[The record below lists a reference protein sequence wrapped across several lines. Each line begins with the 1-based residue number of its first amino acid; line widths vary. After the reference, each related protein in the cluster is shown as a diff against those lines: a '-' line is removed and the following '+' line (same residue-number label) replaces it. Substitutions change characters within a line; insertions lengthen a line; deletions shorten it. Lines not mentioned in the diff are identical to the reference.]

1 MGFRVN
7 EFTYDGNVK
16 FNLQL
21 RQSRAGKSYLYATFE
36 GDSSSINV
44 TFFGALAEALA
55 AQATQGAS
63 VVVRGYQSSRKG
75 SDGYYN
81 NQAIARE
88 FSLNGGR
95 SFVTE
100 QTLNA
105 PQQRAG
111 VQQVQQVLQQ
121 PAEQRPQPDLSQP
134 RHQQPVRQQ
143 PAQPAPQ
150 QQPGFDDFSDEIPF

>member
-16 FNLQL
+16 FNLKL

-36 GDSSSINV
+36 GDSSSVNV
-44 TFFGALAEALA
+44 TFFGVLAESLA
-55 AQATQGAS
+55 AQAAQGTS

-88 FSLNGGR
+88 FSLNGGQ

-105 PQQRAG
+105 PQQQAG
-111 VQQVQQVLQQ
+111 VKQVQQVLQQ
-121 PAEQRPQPDLSQP
+121 PAEQ
-134 RHQQPVRQQ
+134 QQPV
-143 PAQPAPQ
+143 PQ
-150 QQPGFDDFSDEIPF
+150 QQPGFDDFSDEITL

>member
-7 EFTYDGNVK
+7 HFEYDGNVK

-21 RQSRAGKSYLYATFE
+21 RQSKAGKSYLYATFE

-55 AQATQGAS
+55 AQATQGTS

-75 SDGYYN
+75 ADGYYN
-81 NQAIARE
+81 NQSIARE

-95 SFVTE
+95 SFATE

-105 PQQRAG
+105 PQQQAG

-121 PAEQRPQPDLSQP
+121 QPEEQ
-134 RHQQPVRQQ
+134 QQPV
-143 PAQPAPQ
+143 PQ
-150 QQPGFDDFSDEIPF
+150 QQPGFDDFDDSSIPF

>member
-21 RQSRAGKSYLYATFE
+21 RQSKAGKSYLYATFE
-36 GDSSSINV
+36 GDSSSVNI
-44 TFFGALAEALA
+44 TFFGVLAEALVD
-55 AQATQGAS
+55 QATQGTS

-75 SDGYYN
+75 ADGYYN
-81 NQAIARE
+81 NQSIARE

-95 SFVTE
+95 SFATE

-105 PQQRAG
+105 PQQQAG

-121 PAEQRPQPDLSQP
+121 QPEE
-134 RHQQPVRQQ
+134 
-143 PAQPAPQ
+143 Q
-150 QQPGFDDFSDEIPF
+150 QQPGFDDFDDSSIPF

>member
-7 EFTYDGNVK
+7 HFEYDGNVK

-44 TFFGALAEALA
+44 TFFGVLAEALA
-55 AQATQGAS
+55 NQATQGTS

-75 SDGYYN
+75 ADGYYS
-81 NQAIARE
+81 NQSIARE
-88 FSLNGGR
+88 FSLNGGQ

-105 PQQRAG
+105 PQQQAG
-111 VQQVQQVLQQ
+111 VKQVQQVLQQ
-121 PAEQRPQPDLSQP
+121 PAEQRPQP
-134 RHQQPVRQQ
+134 V
-143 PAQPAPQ
+143 PQ
-150 QQPGFDDFSDEIPF
+150 QQPGFDDFDDSSIPF

>member
-1 MGFRVN
+1 MGFRAN
-7 EFTYDGNVK
+7 HFEYDGNVK

-21 RQSRAGKSYLYATFE
+21 RQSKAGKSYLYATFE
-36 GDSSSINV
+36 GDSSSVNV
-44 TFFGALAEALA
+44 TFFGVLAESLA
-55 AQATQGAS
+55 AQAAQGTS

-105 PQQRAG
+105 PQQQAG

-121 PAEQRPQPDLSQP
+121 PAEQQ
-134 RHQQPVRQQ
+134 
-143 PAQPAPQ
+143 QPAPQ
-150 QQPGFDDFSDEIPF
+150 QQPGFDDFDDSSIPF

>member
-1 MGFRVN
+1 MGFRAN
-7 EFTYDGNVK
+7 HFEYDGNVK

-44 TFFGALAEALA
+44 TFFGVLAESLADQA
-55 AQATQGAS
+55 AQGTS

-105 PQQRAG
+105 PQQQAG

-121 PAEQRPQPDLSQP
+121 PAEQQ
-134 RHQQPVRQQ
+134 
-143 PAQPAPQ
+143 QPAPQ
-150 QQPGFDDFSDEIPF
+150 QQPGFDDFDDSSIPF